1 MGSVSA
7 RWRSV
12 GATGAEASARTSS
25 GSDGGVPRPFGA
37 MPCADS
43 ARRRFGMLSYAA
55 SARRLLRRLLS
66 LLEGR
71 MDVLMDQEEIDAL
84 QDEMLSPSVFY
95 TAMFGAP
102 TVYTNTPQRGGTR
115 RGDAPIRKSGINSR

>member
-1 MGSVSA
+1 
-7 RWRSV
+7 
-12 GATGAEASARTSS
+12 
-25 GSDGGVPRPFGA
+25 
-37 MPCADS
+37 
-43 ARRRFGMLSYAA
+43 MLSYAA

-115 RGDAPIRKSGINSR
+115 RRDAPTGKSGINSH